1 MTGTG
6 ELHTADG
13 NGKLAVLLDRSEATQ
28 EFMRNAT
35 AALGRIEHTQI
46 ESITELRGRSDTNHV
61 AIGREEVSRLAADD
75 MLNKKHD
82 EDVAEIN
89 VKIDAITSKLGDVF
103 VTNRIILFLTAA
115 IVVAVIAGVVSGHIS
130 LVVHP

>member
-1 MTGTG
+1 VTGTG

-28 EFMRNAT
+28 TFMRQAT
-35 AALGRIEHTQI
+35 EALTRIERSQI
-46 ESITELRGRSDTNHV
+46 ESLTELRGRSEANHL
-61 AIGREEVSRLAADD
+61 AITREETARQDGD
-75 MLNKKHD
+75 KMLNQKHD
-82 EDVAEIN
+82 DDVAEIN
-89 VKIDAITSKLGDVF
+89 KKIDAITAKLGDVF

-115 IVVAVIAGVVSGHIS
+115 VVIAVIAGVVTGKLG